1 MATTYERRNNLIIDE
16 YGCIPHPEIDYF
28 GASPDG
34 IVSYESLNRNFI
46 GRMLEIKCP
55 KSRKIDG
62 NIPDIMNYKFKVN

>member
-1 MATTYERRNNLIIDE
+1 M
-16 YGCIPHPEIDYF
+16 HIDYF

-34 IVSYESLNRNFI
+34 IVSYESKNKDYV

-62 NIPDIMNYKFKVN
+62 IIPIGYYYQIQGQLEHGGLVRF